1 MKKMINYS
9 LILLSVTCLMT
20 ACASK
25 TQETQTKTSTSKT
38 TQSSTKKSSSA
49 SSSKAEKTQE
59 NKSEQTSSSQSETS
73 NNNATNQ
80 SSTASETQ
88 ASTTTNSQAAETN
101 QAQINLAA
109 ITYKQI
115 QTLPSATIP
124 PAAIGQWKGTSQQA
138 RNIDMSLSADGTITV
153 TNDFRTSEDQPE
165 ENNIFT
171 YTARITDLV
180 EYSPNHYLI
189 RGAEGEYSA
198 LLPGMTGLGGRITPG
213 FILEDGQYKVVM
225 WGNPYDSSIE
235 AKYDLVSEPHVFVS
249 LEKVE

>member
-38 TQSSTKKSSSA
+38 TQSSTKQSSTKQSSSTN
-49 SSSKAEKTQE
+49 SSKAEKTQE
-59 NKSEQTSSSQSETS
+59 STSEQTNSTSTEVSTSTSTEKSQQTGETTTSTTEENVISSET
-73 NNNATNQ
+73 
-80 SSTASETQ
+80 TQ
-88 ASTTTNSQAAETN
+88 TQ
-101 QAQINLAA
+101 LL
-109 ITYKQI
+109 
-115 QTLPSATIP
+115 TLP
-124 PAAIGQWKGTSQQA
+124 AAPVPETLVGKWQGSSQQA
-138 RNIDMSLSADGTITV
+138 RNIEVTVSADGTFT
-153 TNDFRTSEDQPE
+153 THSDFRQSEDEDADYLIQ
-165 ENNIFT
+165 N
-171 YTARITDLV
+171 YTAQITDLV

-213 FILEDGQYKVVM
+213 FILEDGQYKVIM